1 MATGRVS
8 GGRRSG
14 GIAGG
19 TRMSSGGTKGAKK
32 AVNKI
37 NKELKRRGIDDSIAY
52 VNPKGKV
59 VGSNQGDY
67 TVLKGSN
74 RKIVVAARNAPVT
87 PVKKTAK
94 KKSK

>member
-1 MATGRVS
+1 MAKDQRVGITGG
-8 GGRRSG
+8 GGRG
-14 GIAGG
+14 
-19 TRMSSGGTKGAKK
+19 MSAGGTKGSQK

-37 NKELKRRGIDDSIAY
+37 NKELKKRGIDDSIAY

-74 RKIVVAARNAPVT
+74 RKIVVTARNTPTKKV
-87 PVKKTAK
+87 PVKKK
-94 KKSK
+94 